1 MKKKSDK
8 KSILFDLLT
17 VAMVLSKLSKV
28 SNRSPNTVTDYAL
41 RRRKTNAASTAQY
54 AQSKQL
60 VNRNSCV
67 LPVFAKSHEV
77 FQFPTEE
84 PITGETLHKAI
95 ILDRRADVEKILET
109 SEGKRVLE
117 IPDKFGNLPLM
128 IAVNRNNL
136 E

>member
-1 MKKKSDK
+1 L
-8 KSILFDLLT
+8 SI
-17 VAMVLSKLSKV
+17 VVE
-28 SNRSPNTVTDYAL
+28 
-41 RRRKTNAASTAQY
+41 
-54 AQSKQL
+54 
-60 VNRNSCV
+60 
-67 LPVFAKSHEV
+67 SHVV

-117 IPDKFGNLPLM
+117 IPDKFSNLPLM

-136 E
+136 ELTHSSKNMRVQLKCNQIDFLYE